1 MICDECGRGMMLGRN
16 RKYECVCGHVQGD
29 TDNDDDLP
37 SVDDEIKRIT
47 AEGKE
52 KKRTLGTL
60 RAFRKQID
68 ATIDKVEKDLEELT
82 VQYRE
87 LKR

>member
-1 MICDECGRGMMLGRN
+1 MMLGRN

-29 TDNDDDLP
+29 TDDNDDLP

-52 KKRTLGTL
+52 KKRTLDAL
-60 RAFRKQID
+60 KAFRKQVDI
-68 ATIDKVEKDLEELT
+68 TIGKVEKDLEELT
-82 VQYRE
+82 VKYRE